1 MPLGRPIR
9 VLSDYST
16 LSAVCARLQAHM
28 ALYGYETLETP
39 IIENAALFLTKA
51 GDQIVDKL
59 FTFERHG
66 RQFALRPEFTAA
78 AARRYLMEEQQSA
91 VRWQFSGPVFEDD
104 SQRSNIQWTSIGA
117 ELLGASGATA
127 DAEILAVAA
136 RGLMKLGLPK
146 WHLVIG
152 HVGLTRRLLERFTL
166 DARTRR
172 TILQHRDLLK
182 NREGGNAQLLSA
194 LQLATNGSGSIVE
207 PDAVARDN
215 TKVMLDALLDAT
227 RRGETLGSRS
237 RRDIAERLLQ
247 KRQQASDSNRVQA
260 ALDFLAAWV
269 SISEHPEAAFSQ
281 AQEFVGDDALAGQM
295 LAEWRETLVLLHEY
309 GIPSEQITLQPDL
322 ARTWDYYT
330 GIVFELRT
338 DDGSLLAG
346 GGRYDELTRLIGGKK
361 DVPAVGFAYD
371 ADTLIQHLPS
381 VTIPETR
388 RIYIRAL
395 NGNRA
400 QAIHWAERFRE
411 RGVTVVLA
419 LDNGSPQDVHFI
431 DIEEESTIRYK
442 HQSYSLEQIDT
453 LIAQFNQENPNV

>member
-1 MPLGRPIR
+1 

-16 LSAVCARLQAHM
+16 LSALCARLQAHM

-39 IIENAALFLTKA
+39 IIESAALFLTKA
-51 GDQIVDKL
+51 GDQLVDKL

-78 AARRYLMEEQQSA
+78 AARRYLLEEQQSA
-91 VRWQFSGPVFEDD
+91 VRWQFAGPVFEDD
-104 SQRSNIQWTSIGA
+104 SQRSNIQRTSIGA
-117 ELLGASGATA
+117 ELLGASGAAA
-127 DAEILAVAA
+127 DAEILAVAT
-136 RGLMKLGLPK
+136 RGLMKLGLPN
-146 WHLVIG
+146 WRLVIG
-152 HVGLTRRLLERFTL
+152 HVGLTRRLLERFAL

-182 NREGGNAQLLSA
+182 NGEPGKAQLLSA
-194 LQLATNGSGSIVE
+194 LQLAPNGSASIIE
-207 PDAVARDN
+207 PDALARDN

-247 KRQQASDSNRVQA
+247 KRQQASDSSRVHA

-269 SISEHPEAAFSQ
+269 FVSEAPDAAFSQ
-281 AQEFVGDDALAGQM
+281 AQEFVEDDALAGQM
-295 LAEWRETLVLLHEY
+295 LAEWRETLLLLGEY
-309 GIPSEQITLQPDL
+309 GIPPERITLQPDL

-338 DDGSLLAG
+338 EDGSLLAG

-371 ADTLIQHLPS
+371 ADTLIQHGIS
-381 VTIPETR
+381 VDKSKTPCV
-388 RIYIRAL
+388 YIRAL
-395 NGNRA
+395 NGKRA
-400 QAIHWAERFRE
+400 QAAHWAERLRE
-411 RGVTVVLA
+411 RGFAAVLV
-419 LDNGSPQDVHFI
+419 LDDRSSLDTHVI
-431 DIEEESTIRYK
+431 DIKEDDTVRYEQ
-442 HQSYSLEQIDT
+442 QSYSLEQVDT
-453 LIAQFNQENPNV
+453 LIAQFTQENPNV